1 MRYKDLILQKI
12 EKQINTMNLIKHFS
26 QRGEHIQVNETIDNA
41 KEDLESIQTLI
52 NNEHQS

>member
-26 QRGEHIQVNETIDNA
+26 QRGEHIQVNETINKS
-41 KEDLESIQTLI
+41 KEDLESIQTLL

>member
-1 MRYKDLILQKI
+1 MRYKELILKKI

-26 QRGEHIQVNETIDNA
+26 QRGEHIQVNETIDKS

-52 NNEHQS
+52 NNEFQS

>member
-12 EKQINTMNLIKHFS
+12 EKQINTMNLVKHFS
-26 QRGEHIQVNETIDNA
+26 QRGEHVEVNQTIDNA
-41 KEDLESIQTLI
+41 KEDLESIQTLL

>member
-41 KEDLESIQTLI
+41 KEDLESIQTLL

>member
-26 QRGEHIQVNETIDNA
+26 QRGEHVEVNQTIDNA
-41 KEDLESIQTLI
+41 KEDLESIQTLL
-52 NNEHQS
+52 NNEDQN

>member
-1 MRYKDLILQKI
+1 MRYKELILKKI

-26 QRGEHIQVNETIDNA
+26 QRGEHIQVNETIDKS
-41 KEDLESIQTLI
+41 KEDLESIQTLL

>member
-26 QRGEHIQVNETIDNA
+26 QRGEHIQVNETIDKI
-41 KEDLESIQTLI
+41 KEDLESIQTLL

>member
-26 QRGEHIQVNETIDNA
+26 QRGEHIQVNETIDKS
-41 KEDLESIQTLI
+41 KEDLESIQTLL
-52 NNEHQS
+52 NTEHQS

>member
-26 QRGEHIQVNETIDNA
+26 QRGEHIQVNETIDKS

-52 NNEHQS
+52 NNEFQS

>member
-26 QRGEHIQVNETIDNA
+26 QRGEHIQVNETIDKS
-41 KEDLESIQTLI
+41 KEDLESIQTLL

>member
-1 MRYKDLILQKI
+1 MRYKDLILKKI

-26 QRGEHIQVNETIDNA
+26 QRGEHIQVNETIDKS

-52 NNEHQS
+52 NNEFQS

>member
-26 QRGEHIQVNETIDNA
+26 QRGEHVEVNQTIDNA
-41 KEDLESIQTLI
+41 KEDLESIQTLL